1 MRYFRRMSS
10 VITEDN
16 IMRKLIM
23 VSLAALMIVLV
34 TGCSAGIGP
43 HGAGVEVGYSDSNH
57 YSV

>member
-1 MRYFRRMSS
+1 MGS

-23 VSLAALMIVLV
+23 VSVAALMIVLV

-43 HGAGVEVGYSDSNH
+43 RGAGVEVGYSDSNH